1 METEHAN
8 LNSQNSSSVLR
19 KPGHPEDFVR
29 GSTSNHP
36 FRPGGFDLPQSSGK
50 TVPLGALNGDWLRE
64 VLHGGPLQ
72 KVAPGFKHGIDFGL
86 PEVSDL
92 ILSVDPCTNS
102 GRAPPSLLDIRE
114 IIVHLWRLL
123 CYRTRV

>member
-92 ILSVDPCTNS
+92 VLSVDPCTNS
-102 GRAPPSLLDIRE
+102 G
-114 IIVHLWRLL
+114 
-123 CYRTRV
+123 

>member
-1 METEHAN
+1 METEHA

-19 KPGHPEDFVR
+19 KPGNPEDFVR

-50 TVPLGALNGDWLRE
+50 TVPEGALNGDWLRE

-86 PEVSDL
+86 PEVSYL
-92 ILSVDPCTNS
+92 ILSIYPLGFVKK
-102 GRAPPSLLDIRE
+102 
-114 IIVHLWRLL
+114 
-123 CYRTRV
+123 